1 MPGPDD
7 PAVHDIIAGIIEDD
21 DAEEEALNLALALAL
36 QNQASLMQA
45 AIEISDDDDD
55 DDDGSST
62 ASSENATQQ
71 TTQQTTQPSSQ
82 SQARSQPSSQQSQFG
97 SVMLDRRAMEQER
110 LSRLAKRQRPAA
122 DDDDV
127 VEVPP
132 PKKQAARAPAGGNI
146 KTLGASAS
154 ASASTSSTASSARSR
169 QSSSNVPYPN
179 PTVKRTWVRG
189 TARRGDEITIEEVFQ
204 KDKLELAVLSSFQW
218 DEEWMLSKLDYRRT
232 KILLL
237 AFARDEAQK
246 TLMQG
251 NVPANIKFC
260 FPPMHG
266 VGSMHS
272 KLQLLKYPSHL
283 RVVIPT
289 GNLLPY
295 DWGETGVMENMVFL
309 IDLPRLD
316 HPASTHASTARS
328 YAPTRF
334 YTELVYFLQA
344 TGVGEKMVASLAN
357 YDFSRTADIAFVH
370 TIPGSHSANK
380 AERTGMSSCP
390 VQAKTGPRYVGLAAS
405 VADLGLASADPV
417 DVDLCA
423 SLGALNQQMV
433 RAIYN
438 ACRGDD
444 GTDEYRKPA
453 STSSRSSAKK
463 PTTTTATVTSQ
474 EQNLRE
480 RFRIYF
486 PTDRTVSQ
494 SKGGRNA
501 GGTICVQAKWWR
513 SPNFPRELVRDVIS
527 RDRVLMHSK
536 MIFVRRRPGDSGQAQ
551 AVRQSP
557 GWAYVGSANLSE
569 SAWGRM
575 SKDKSTGGFK
585 LTCRNWECGVMI
597 PVPESQPV
605 DKTSLSPSAD
615 DDMSMFAGTVPVPIQ
630 VPGPVYG
637 SSDQP
642 WLYMGA

>member
-1 MPGPDD
+1 
-7 PAVHDIIAGIIEDD
+7 
-21 DAEEEALNLALALAL
+21 
-36 QNQASLMQA
+36 
-45 AIEISDDDDD
+45 
-55 DDDGSST
+55 
-62 ASSENATQQ
+62 
-71 TTQQTTQPSSQ
+71 
-82 SQARSQPSSQQSQFG
+82 
-97 SVMLDRRAMEQER
+97 
-110 LSRLAKRQRPAA
+110 
-122 DDDDV
+122 
-127 VEVPP
+127 
-132 PKKQAARAPAGGNI
+132 
-146 KTLGASAS
+146 
-154 ASASTSSTASSARSR
+154 
-169 QSSSNVPYPN
+169 
-179 PTVKRTWVRG
+179 
-189 TARRGDEITIEEVFQ
+189 
-204 KDKLELAVLSSFQW
+204 
-218 DEEWMLSKLDYRRT
+218 MLSKLDYRRT

-237 AFARDEAQK
+237 AFARDGAQK

-266 VGSMHS
+266 VGAMHS

-289 GNLLPY
+289 GNLMPY

-316 HPASTHASTARS
+316 HPVSTHASAARS
-328 YAPTRF
+328 HAPTRF

-357 YDFSRTADIAFVH
+357 YDFSRTADLAFVH
-370 TIPGSHSANK
+370 TIPGSHSAKN
-380 AERTGMSSCP
+380 AERIG
-390 VQAKTGPRYVGLAAS
+390 YVGLAAS
-405 VADLGLASADPV
+405 VADLGLASVDPV
-417 DVDLCA
+417 DVDLVCA

-444 GTDEYRKPA
+444 GTDEYHKPA

-463 PTTTTATVTSQ
+463 PTTTTTTATVTSQ
-474 EQNLRE
+474 EQLLRE

-494 SKGGRNA
+494 SRGGRNA
-501 GGTICVQAKWWR
+501 GGTICVQTKWWR
-513 SPNFPRELVRDVIS
+513 APNFPRELVRDVIS

-585 LTCRNWECGVMI
+585 LVCRNWECGVII

-605 DKTSLSPSAD
+605 DKTTLPTSAD
-615 DDMSMFAGTVPVPIQ
+615 DDMSMFAGTVPVPMQ
-630 VPGPVYG
+630 VPGPVYR